1 MIYNFPAN
9 LYPEG
14 TTYTSHNSLF
24 VFLDDKEKLE
34 EFMKYFYKRVMD
46 ADANGVCHV
55 MENDSDKM
63 SLLDFEYNFFIECLG
78 DWCQYYSE
86 NKSVF
91 AEYKRYENKINKNE
105 NGTKTTVRLVADFRI
120 EMSVKERV
128 QFDYNYSGWMK
139 VHPFKKHQRFNF
151 VQVFLNGMLGKT
163 TYVLN
168 YSRRMYATP
177 VTQVLVQHI
186 GTGAYKKMATIS
198 FHRAFLLENLGQK
211 KLDILKEMGRNFR
224 RIITTSKGVNSRIK
238 KLEIDEKSLRIYNN
252 FFIVEME
259 KNRNIFDGKWK
270 FFKDGE

>member
-1 MIYNFPAN
+1 
-9 LYPEG
+9 
-14 TTYTSHNSLF
+14 
-24 VFLDDKEKLE
+24 
-34 EFMKYFYKRVMD
+34 
-46 ADANGVCHV
+46 
-55 MENDSDKM
+55 
-63 SLLDFEYNFFIECLG
+63 
-78 DWCQYYSE
+78 
-86 NKSVF
+86 
-91 AEYKRYENKINKNE
+91 
-105 NGTKTTVRLVADFRI
+105 
-120 EMSVKERV
+120 
-128 QFDYNYSGWMK
+128 
-139 VHPFKKHQRFNF
+139 
-151 VQVFLNGMLGKT
+151 
-163 TYVLN
+163 
-168 YSRRMYATP
+168 MYATP